1 MGLTIDQMNLGPL
14 ARQGAHA
21 LLAEFGPDVIRF
33 TRGYADLRGQARAM
47 AGNVARNKEWIK
59 QTYTRTDRPSYA
71 VACALQEEVYR
82 RVDVQDRAE
91 IERYLYQAMQTI
103 PNADAISFHCRVDAQ
118 GQPASDAF
126 DMIPV
131 EDDQGIVTTDG
142 YRVLAMIRRLP
153 GLDAFLRREGGLR
166 IWHAQFMAK
175 TPISKEV

>member
-33 TRGYADLRGQARAM
+33 TRGYADLKGQARAM

-59 QTYTRTDRPSYA
+59 QTYTRTDRPSY
-71 VACALQEEVYR
+71 VIACALQEEVYR
-82 RVDVQDRAE
+82 RAEVKDRAE
-91 IERYLYQAMQTI
+91 IEQYLYAALQSI
-103 PNADAISFHCRVDAQ
+103 PNAEAISFHCLVDVQ
-118 GQPASDAF
+118 GQPASEAF
-126 DMIPV
+126 DLLPI
-131 EDDQGIVTTDG
+131 EDAHGMPTAEG
-142 YRVLAMIRRLP
+142 YRVIASIRRLP
-153 GLDAFLRREGGLR
+153 GLDAFLHREGGLR